1 MFKDEVLAEYVR
13 DGVVESEHRGFL
25 AALNADGSI
34 FKTLGDVETKIFP
47 RSTVKCAQA
56 SAMVRSGLDL
66 EPRLLALAQSSHSGG
81 EIHMDGA
88 REILASVG
96 LSESALQCALDR
108 PLGDA
113 ERRAWGE
120 KAPTQIAMNCS
131 GKHAA
136 MLATCVKNG
145 WPIESYLDASHPL
158 QLAIKA
164 ELEELAG
171 EEITLTSTDGCGAPL
186 FLLSLIGLARAVHE
200 ITIST
205 DPVHQ
210 RVMSAARAFP
220 EMVGGV
226 GRHNTEMM
234 QRVPGLFMKDGAE
247 AVNVCSLS
255 DGRTFVF
262 KVSDGSLRAFRTI
275 VHACLQDFGI
285 DTALTP
291 EKVMGGPRVIG
302 TIRATIAARVNK

>member
-1 MFKDEVLAEYVR
+1 MFSDAVLAEYVR
-13 DGVVESEHRGFL
+13 DGVVESEHRGLL
-25 AALNADGSI
+25 AVLNADGSI
-34 FKTLGDVETKIFP
+34 FKSLGDIDTKVFP
-47 RSTVKCAQA
+47 RSTVKCFQA
-56 SAMVRSGLDL
+56 SAMVRHGLDL
-66 EPRLLALAQSSHSGG
+66 EPRLLALAQSSHSGADM
-81 EIHMDGA
+81 HMNGA

-96 LSESALQCALDR
+96 LDESALRCAHDR
-108 PLGDA
+108 PLGEA
-113 ERRAWGE
+113 ERNAWGD
-120 KAPTQIAMNCS
+120 KQPTQIAMNCS

-145 WPIESYLDASHPL
+145 WAIESYLEQSHPL

-164 ELEELAG
+164 ELEDLAG
-171 EEITLTSTDGCGAPL
+171 ETITLTSTDGCGAPL
-186 FLLSLIGLARAVHE
+186 FLLSLIGLARAIRA
-200 ITIST
+200 ITLST

-210 RVMSAARAFP
+210 SVMKAARAFP
-220 EMVGGV
+220 ELVGGI

-234 QRVPGLFMKDGAE
+234 QQVPGLFMKDGAE

-275 VHACLQDFGI
+275 VHACLKDFGI

-302 TIRATIAARVNK
+302 TIRATI

>member
-1 MFKDEVLAEYVR
+1 MFNDAVLAEYVR

-25 AALNADGSI
+25 VALNADGSI
-34 FKTLGDVETKIFP
+34 FKSLGDVETKIFP

-81 EIHMDGA
+81 QMHMDGA

-108 PLGDA
+108 PLGDT

-120 KAPTQIAMNCS
+120 KPPTQIAMNCS

-145 WPIESYLDASHPL
+145 WPIETYLEQSHPL

-164 ELEELAG
+164 ELEDLAG
-171 EEITLTSTDGCGAPL
+171 ETISLTSTDGCGAPL
-186 FLLSLIGLARAVHE
+186 FLLSLIGLARAVRA

-210 RVMSAARAFP
+210 SVMSAARAFP

-234 QRVPGLFMKDGAE
+234 QQVAGLFMKDGAE
-247 AVNVCSLS
+247 AVNVCSLD

-275 VHACLQDFGI
+275 VHACLKDFGI
-285 DTALTP
+285 DTPLTL

-302 TIRATIAARVNK
+302 TIRATI

>member
-1 MFKDEVLAEYVR
+1 MFNDAVLAEYVR

-25 AALNADGSI
+25 AVLNADGSL
-34 FKTLGDVETKIFP
+34 FKSLGEIDTKIFP
-47 RSTVKCAQA
+47 RSTVKCFQA

-66 EPRLLALAQSSHSGG
+66 EPRLLALAQSSHSGAAM
-81 EIHMDGA
+81 HMDGA

-96 LSESALQCALDR
+96 LTESALQCATDR

-113 ERRAWGE
+113 ERRAWGDQE
-120 KAPTQIAMNCS
+120 PAQIAMNCS

-145 WPIESYLDASHPL
+145 WPIETYLEQSHPL
-158 QLAIKA
+158 QIAIKK
-164 ELEELAG
+164 ELEDLSG
-171 EEITLTSTDGCGAPL
+171 EAITLTSTDGCGAPL
-186 FLLSLIGLARAVHE
+186 FLISVIGLARAIRA
-200 ITIST
+200 ITISN
-205 DPVHQ
+205 DLVHQ
-210 RVMSAARAFP
+210 SVMNAARAFP
-220 EMVGGV
+220 EMVGGI

-234 QRVPGLFMKDGAE
+234 QQVPGLFMKDGAE

-275 VHACLQDFGI
+275 VHACLKDFGI

-302 TIRATIAARVNK
+302 TIRATI

>member
-1 MFKDEVLAEYVR
+1 MFNDAVLAEYVR
-13 DGVVESEHRGFL
+13 DGVIESEHRGFL
-25 AALNADGSI
+25 TALNADGSI
-34 FKTLGDVETKIFP
+34 LKSLGDVETKIFP

-56 SAMVRSGLDL
+56 SAMVRRGLDL
-66 EPRLLALAQSSHSGG
+66 EPRLLALAQSSHSGAQM
-81 EIHMDGA
+81 HLDGA

-96 LSESALQCALDR
+96 LTESALQCALDR

-120 KAPTQIAMNCS
+120 NPPTQIAMNCS

-145 WPIESYLDASHPL
+145 WPIETYLDANHPL
-158 QLAIKA
+158 QLAIKE
-164 ELEELAG
+164 ELENLAG
-171 EEITLTSTDGCGAPL
+171 EKITLTSTDGCGAPL
-186 FLLSLIGLARAVHE
+186 FLLSLIGLARAVRA

-210 RVMSAARAFP
+210 SVMNAARAFP

-234 QRVPGLFMKDGAE
+234 QQVPGLFMKDGAE

-275 VHACLQDFGI
+275 VHACLKDFGI

-302 TIRATIAARVNK
+302 TIRATI

>member
-1 MFKDEVLAEYVR
+1 MFNDAVLAEYIR

-25 AALNADGSI
+25 AALNVDGSI
-34 FKTLGDVETKIFP
+34 LKSLGDVETKIFP
-47 RSTVKCAQA
+47 RSTIKCAQA

-66 EPRLLALAQSSHSGG
+66 EPRLLALAQSSHSGAQM
-81 EIHMDGA
+81 HLDGA

-96 LSESALQCALDR
+96 LAESALQCALDR

-120 KAPTQIAMNCS
+120 NPPTQIAMNCS

-145 WPIESYLDASHPL
+145 WPIENYLEASHPL
-158 QLAIKA
+158 QLAIRS

-171 EEITLTSTDGCGAPL
+171 EKISLTSTDGCGAPL
-186 FLLSLIGLARAVHE
+186 FLLSLIGLARAVRE

-220 EMVGGV
+220 EMVGGI

-234 QRVPGLFMKDGAE
+234 QQVPGLFMKDGAE
-247 AVNVCSLS
+247 AVNVCSLI

-275 VHACLQDFGI
+275 VHACLKDFGI
-285 DTALTP
+285 DTPLTL

-302 TIRATIAARVNK
+302 TIRATI

>member
-1 MFKDEVLAEYVR
+1 MFVDAVLAEYVR

-34 FKTLGDVETKIFP
+34 FKSLGDVETKIFP

-66 EPRLLALAQSSHSGG
+66 EPRLLALAQSSHSGAQM
-81 EIHMDGA
+81 HLDGA

-96 LSESALQCALDR
+96 LSESALQCAFDR

-120 KAPTQIAMNCS
+120 NPPTQIAMNCS

-145 WPIESYLDASHPL
+145 WPIETYLEANHPL

-164 ELEELAG
+164 ELENLAG
-171 EEITLTSTDGCGAPL
+171 EKITLTSTDGCGAPL
-186 FLLSLIGLARAVHE
+186 FLLSLIGLARAVRA

-205 DPVHQ
+205 DQVHQ
-210 RVMSAARAFP
+210 SVMNAARAFP

-234 QRVPGLFMKDGAE
+234 QQVSGLFMKDGAE
-247 AVNVCSLS
+247 AVNICSLI

-275 VHACLQDFGI
+275 VHACLKDFGI

-302 TIRATIAARVNK
+302 TIRATI

>member
-1 MFKDEVLAEYVR
+1 MFNDAVLAEYVR

-25 AALNADGSI
+25 AMLNADGTI
-34 FKTLGDVETKIFP
+34 FKSLGDIETKIYP

-56 SAMVRSGLDL
+56 SAMVRHGLKL
-66 EPRLLALAQSSHSGG
+66 EPRLLALAQSSHSGAAM
-81 EIHMDGA
+81 HMDGA

-96 LSESALQCALDR
+96 LDESALQCALDR
-108 PLGDA
+108 PLGDV
-113 ERRAWGE
+113 ERRTWGDA
-120 KAPTQIAMNCS
+120 APTRIAMNCS

-136 MLATCVKNG
+136 MIATCVINN
-145 WPIESYLDASHPL
+145 WPVDRYLDAAHPL
-158 QLAIKA
+158 QVAIKE
-164 ELEELAG
+164 ELETLAG
-171 EEITLTSTDGCGAPL
+171 EKITVTSTDGCGAPL
-186 FLLSLIGLARAVHE
+186 FLISLIGLARAIRA
-200 ITIST
+200 ITASG
-205 DPVHQ
+205 DPIHKG
-210 RVMSAARAFP
+210 VMDAARTFP

-234 QRVPGLFMKDGAE
+234 QEVPGLFMKDGAE

-275 VHACLQDFGI
+275 VHACLKEFGI
-285 DTALTP
+285 DTTFTP

-302 TIRATIAARVNK
+302 TIRATI

>member
-1 MFKDEVLAEYVR
+1 MFNDAVLAEYVR

-25 AALNADGSI
+25 VALKADGSI
-34 FKTLGDVETKIFP
+34 FKSLGDVETKIFP

-81 EIHMDGA
+81 EMHMDGA

-120 KAPTQIAMNCS
+120 RPPTQIAMNCS

-145 WPIESYLDASHPL
+145 WPIETYLEQSHPL

-164 ELEELAG
+164 ELEDLAG
-171 EEITLTSTDGCGAPL
+171 ETISLTSTDGCGAPL
-186 FLLSLIGLARAVHE
+186 FLLSLIGLVRAVRA

-210 RVMSAARAFP
+210 SVMSAARAFP

-234 QRVPGLFMKDGAE
+234 QQVAGLFMKDGAE
-247 AVNVCSLS
+247 AVNVCSLD

-275 VHACLQDFGI
+275 VHACLKDFGI
-285 DTALTP
+285 DTPLTL

-302 TIRATIAARVNK
+302 TIRATI

>member
-1 MFKDEVLAEYVR
+1 MFNDAVLAEYVR

-25 AALNADGSI
+25 VALKADGSI
-34 FKTLGDVETKIFP
+34 FKSLGDVETKIFP

-81 EIHMDGA
+81 EMHMDGA

-120 KAPTQIAMNCS
+120 RPPTQIAMNCS

-145 WPIESYLDASHPL
+145 WPIETYLEQSHPL

-164 ELEELAG
+164 ELEDLAG
-171 EEITLTSTDGCGAPL
+171 ETISLTSTDGCGAPL
-186 FLLSLIGLARAVHE
+186 FLLSLIGLARAVRA

-210 RVMSAARAFP
+210 SVMSAARAFP
-220 EMVGGV
+220 EMVGGI

-234 QRVPGLFMKDGAE
+234 QQVPGLFMKDGAE
-247 AVNVCSLS
+247 AVNVCSLA

-275 VHACLQDFGI
+275 VHACLKDFGI
-285 DTALTP
+285 DTPLTL

-302 TIRATIAARVNK
+302 TIRATI